1 MKKTLILFAV
11 ILLPLSVLAANTEKT
26 QIQRRGLR
34 VTPRNVDELK
44 ASIKSRNERFEK
56 EREGMEGNKALI
68 YENQDRL
75 RSGAQNLMI
84 MENMLGKA
92 GREISDLSMSL
103 NNLSNDSLK
112 YEEEFSKR
120 GGIKKFFFGQKK
132 DIKENFSKNIAERED
147 KILKLKELYNK
158 CDCDEDVRQIFE
170 EQITN
175 IEDEQNRLDNY
186 FKKETKRK
194 GILRWLINIFT

>member
-44 ASIKSRNERFEK
+44 ASIKSRKERFEK

-84 MENMLGKA
+84 MENMLGRT

-194 GILRWLINIFT
+194 GILRWLINIFS